1 MDGKKWSAPVAEG
14 AGSASTIVATFKPAQ
29 AKFVRVTQT
38 GSMPDAPAWSILNFR
53 VYAAG
58 GAAK

>member
-1 MDGKKWSAPVAEG
+1 MDGQKWSAPVAEG
-14 AGSASTIVATFKPAQ
+14 AGSPATIVATFKPTQ

-38 GSMPDAPAWSILNFR
+38 GNGENPPAWSVLNFR

>member
-1 MDGKKWSAPVAEG
+1 MDGQKWSAPVAEG
-14 AGSASTIVATFKPAQ
+14 AGSPATIVATFTPTQ

-38 GSMPDAPAWSILNFR
+38 AKPYNPPAWSILNFR

-58 GAAK
+58 GTAR